1 MKQITL
7 EQGQQILAYCLL
19 LGLTKTS
26 EAYKDYY
33 QSNVQPF
40 LQEGWMG
47 WIDGTSDEDFEL
59 IKDFVNK
66 LVGEGVIFDREA
78 AYPPSTLFINW
89 AIQ

>member
-26 EAYKDYY
+26 ETHQDYY
-33 QSNVQPF
+33 QKNVRTY
-40 LQEGWMG
+40 LQFGWMG
-47 WIDGTSDEDFEL
+47 WIDGTYEEDFEL

-66 LVGEGVIFDREA
+66 LVGEGVIFDRNPNF
-78 AYPPSTLFINW
+78 PPSTLFINW
-89 AIQ
+89 EIQ